1 MGERKLEKKFNKIKK
16 DFREFAFQEATF
28 GAAIGII
35 IGAALK
41 DVINSLVTDILTP
54 PISYVTSG
62 IDFANLYLA
71 LGPEDYDSLTA
82 AEEAGAVVIR
92 YGNFLN
98 EFISFLITA
107 IILFILTYQIT
118 KLLSKAK
125 KDKERG
131 KKK

>member
-1 MGERKLEKKFNKIKK
+1 MGKKNSQRKIDEIKEEFK
-16 DFREFAFQEATF
+16 DFAFREATF

-35 IGAALK
+35 IGTALK
-41 DVINSLVTDILTP
+41 DVINSLVTDVLTP

-62 IDFANLYLA
+62 IDFTNLYLA
-71 LGPEDYDSLTA
+71 LGPKQYESLTT

-107 IILFILTYQIT
+107 IILFILTYQLT
-118 KLLSKAK
+118 KLLSRAK
-125 KDKERG
+125 KDKNKREG
-131 KKK
+131 K

>member
-1 MGERKLEKKFNKIKK
+1 MAEKSEKKFDEIKK
-16 DFREFAFQEATF
+16 EFKDFAFREATF

-35 IGAALK
+35 IGGALK
-41 DVINSLVTDILTP
+41 DVINSLVTDVLTP

-62 IDFANLYLA
+62 IDFTNLYLA
-71 LGPEDYDSLTA
+71 LGPGKYGSLQE

-107 IILFILTYQIT
+107 IILFIITYQTT
-118 KLLSKAK
+118 KLLSKARKDREKEEK
-125 KDKERG
+125 K
-131 KKK
+131 

>member
-1 MGERKLEKKFNKIKK
+1 MGKKKLKKKFNEIKK
-16 DFREFAFQEATF
+16 DFREFAFKEATF

-54 PISYVTSG
+54 PINFVTSG
-62 IDFANLYLA
+62 VDFTNLYFVI
-71 LGPEDYDSLTA
+71 GKEQYESITA
-82 AEEAGAVVIR
+82 ADEAGAVVIR

-125 KDKERG
+125 KDKEKG
-131 KKK
+131 KK

>member
-1 MGERKLEKKFNKIKK
+1 MGRKKEKKWENIKK
-16 DFREFAFQEATF
+16 EFKEFAFREATF

-35 IGAALK
+35 IGAAIK

-62 IDFANLYLA
+62 IDFTNLYVA
-71 LGPEDYDSLTA
+71 LGPEKYESLAA

-118 KLLSKAK
+118 KLLSKARKDEEKAEK
-125 KDKERG
+125 K
-131 KKK
+131 

>member
-1 MGERKLEKKFNKIKK
+1 MGKKKLKENFDEIKEGFK
-16 DFREFAFQEATF
+16 EFAFREATF

-35 IGAALK
+35 IGTALK

-54 PISYVTSG
+54 PINFVTSG
-62 IDFANLYLA
+62 VDFTNLYFVI
-71 LGPEDYDSLTA
+71 GKEQYESITV

-118 KLLSKAK
+118 KLLSKV
-125 KDKERG
+125 G
-131 KKK
+131 KKGKEEKKK

>member
-1 MGERKLEKKFNKIKK
+1 MGEKSEKKFDEIKK
-16 DFREFAFQEATF
+16 EFKDFAFREATF

-35 IGAALK
+35 IGGALK
-41 DVINSLVTDILTP
+41 DVINSLVTDVLTP

-62 IDFANLYLA
+62 IDFTNLYLA
-71 LGPEDYDSLTA
+71 LGPGKYGSFQE

-107 IILFILTYQIT
+107 IILFILTYQTT
-118 KLLSKAK
+118 KLLSKARKDREKEEK
-125 KDKERG
+125 K
-131 KKK
+131 

>member
-1 MGERKLEKKFNKIKK
+1 MGKKNSQRKIDEIKEEFK
-16 DFREFAFQEATF
+16 DFAFREATF

-35 IGAALK
+35 IGTALK
-41 DVINSLVTDILTP
+41 DVINSLVTDVLTP
-54 PISYVTSG
+54 PISYITSG
-62 IDFANLYLA
+62 IDFTNLYLA
-71 LGPEDYDSLTA
+71 LGPKQYESLTA

-118 KLLSKAK
+118 SLFSKAK
-125 KDKERG
+125 KGPGKE

>member
-1 MGERKLEKKFNKIKK
+1 MGKKKGKRWDNIKK
-16 DFREFAFQEATF
+16 EFKEFAFKEATF
-28 GAAIGII
+28 GAAIGIM

-54 PISYVTSG
+54 PINFLTSG
-62 IDFANLYLA
+62 VDFTNLYFV
-71 LGPEDYDSLTA
+71 LGKGRYESLSA

-107 IILFILTYQIT
+107 IILFVLTYQIT

-125 KDKERG
+125 KEEEM
-131 KKK
+131 KK

>member
-1 MGERKLEKKFNKIKK
+1 MGKKKGKKWENIKK
-16 DFREFAFQEATF
+16 EFKEFAFQEATF
-28 GAAIGII
+28 GAAIGIM

-54 PISYVTSG
+54 PINFLTSG
-62 IDFANLYLA
+62 VDFTNLYFV
-71 LGPEDYDSLTA
+71 LGKGRYESLSA

-107 IILFILTYQIT
+107 IILFVLTYQIT

-125 KDKERG
+125 KEEEM
-131 KKK
+131 KK

>member
-1 MGERKLEKKFNKIKK
+1 MGKKKGKKWDNIKK
-16 DFREFAFQEATF
+16 EFKEFAFKEATF
-28 GAAIGII
+28 GAAIGIM

-54 PISYVTSG
+54 PINFLTSG
-62 IDFANLYLA
+62 VDFTNLYFV
-71 LGPEDYDSLTA
+71 LGKGRYESLSA

-107 IILFILTYQIT
+107 IILFVLTYQIT

-125 KDKERG
+125 KEEEM
-131 KKK
+131 KK

>member
-1 MGERKLEKKFNKIKK
+1 MGEKSEKKFDEIKK
-16 DFREFAFQEATF
+16 EFKDFAFREATF

-35 IGAALK
+35 IGGALK
-41 DVINSLVTDILTP
+41 DVINSLVTDVLTP

-62 IDFANLYLA
+62 IDFTNLYLA
-71 LGPEDYDSLTA
+71 LGTGKYGSLQE

-107 IILFILTYQIT
+107 IILFILTYQTT
-118 KLLSKAK
+118 KLLSKARKDREKEEK
-125 KDKERG
+125 K
-131 KKK
+131 

>member
-1 MGERKLEKKFNKIKK
+1 MGEKSEKKFDEIKK
-16 DFREFAFQEATF
+16 EFKDFAFREATF

-35 IGAALK
+35 IGGALK
-41 DVINSLVTDILTP
+41 DVINSLVTDVLTP

-62 IDFANLYLA
+62 IDFTNLYLA
-71 LGPEDYDSLTA
+71 LGPGKYGSLQE

-107 IILFILTYQIT
+107 IILFIITYQTT
-118 KLLSKAK
+118 KLLSKARKDREKEEK
-125 KDKERG
+125 K
-131 KKK
+131 

>member
-1 MGERKLEKKFNKIKK
+1 MGKKKEKKWENIKK
-16 DFREFAFQEATF
+16 EFKEFAFREATF

-35 IGAALK
+35 IGAAIK

-62 IDFANLYLA
+62 IDFTNLYLA
-71 LGPEDYDSLTA
+71 LGPEKYESLA
-82 AEEAGAVVIR
+82 AAQEAGAVVIR

-107 IILFILTYQIT
+107 IILFILTYQTT

-125 KDKERG
+125 KDKEEAE
-131 KKK
+131 KK

>member
-1 MGERKLEKKFNKIKK
+1 MGEKKLEKKFDGIKK
-16 DFREFAFQEATF
+16 EFKDFAFREATF

-35 IGAALK
+35 IGGALK
-41 DVINSLVTDILTP
+41 DVINSLVTDVLTP

-62 IDFANLYLA
+62 IDFTNLYLA
-71 LGPEDYDSLTA
+71 LGPGKYDSLRE

-107 IILFILTYQIT
+107 IILFILTYQTT
-118 KLLSKAK
+118 KLLSKARKDREKEEK
-125 KDKERG
+125 K
-131 KKK
+131 

>member
-1 MGERKLEKKFNKIKK
+1 MGKKKLEKKFNEIKK
-16 DFREFAFQEATF
+16 DFREFAFKEATF

-54 PISYVTSG
+54 PINFVTSG
-62 IDFANLYLA
+62 VDFTNLYFVI
-71 LGPEDYDSLTA
+71 GKEQYESLTA

-118 KLLSKAK
+118 KFLSKAK
-125 KDKERG
+125 EKRENE
-131 KKK
+131 KK

>member
-1 MGERKLEKKFNKIKK
+1 MGKKNSQKKIDEIKEEFK
-16 DFREFAFQEATF
+16 DFAFREATF

-35 IGAALK
+35 IGTALK
-41 DVINSLVTDILTP
+41 DVINSLVTDVLTP

-62 IDFANLYLA
+62 IDFTNLYLA
-71 LGPEDYDSLTA
+71 LGPKQYESLTT

-107 IILFILTYQIT
+107 IILFILTYQLT
-118 KLLSKAK
+118 KLLSRAK
-125 KDKERG
+125 KDKNKREG
-131 KKK
+131 K

>member
-125 KDKERG
+125 KDKEKG

>member
-1 MGERKLEKKFNKIKK
+1 MGRKKEKKWENIKK
-16 DFREFAFQEATF
+16 EFKEFAFQEATF

-41 DVINSLVTDILTP
+41 DVINSLVSDILTP

-62 IDFANLYLA
+62 IDFTNLYLA
-71 LGPEDYDSLTA
+71 LGPEKYESLA
-82 AEEAGAVVIR
+82 AAQEAGAVVIR

-118 KLLSKAK
+118 KLLSRAK
-125 KDKERG
+125 RDKEKRE
-131 KKK
+131 KK

>member
-1 MGERKLEKKFNKIKK
+1 MGERSEKKFDEIKK
-16 DFREFAFQEATF
+16 EFKDFAFREATF

-35 IGAALK
+35 IGGALK
-41 DVINSLVTDILTP
+41 DVINSLVTDVLTP

-62 IDFANLYLA
+62 IDFTNLYLA
-71 LGPEDYDSLTA
+71 LGPGKYGSLQE

-107 IILFILTYQIT
+107 IILFILTYQTT
-118 KLLSKAK
+118 KLLSKARKDREKEEK
-125 KDKERG
+125 K
-131 KKK
+131 

>member
-1 MGERKLEKKFNKIKK
+1 MKKKKSEKRWDNIKK
-16 DFREFAFQEATF
+16 EFKEFAFKEATF
-28 GAAIGII
+28 GAAIGIM

-54 PISYVTSG
+54 PINFLTSG
-62 IDFANLYLA
+62 VDFTNLYFV
-71 LGPEDYDSLTA
+71 LGKGQYESLSS

-107 IILFILTYQIT
+107 IILFVLTYQIT

-125 KDKERG
+125 KEEEM
-131 KKK
+131 KK

>member
-1 MGERKLEKKFNKIKK
+1 MGKKNSQKKIDEIKEEFK
-16 DFREFAFQEATF
+16 DFAFREATF

-35 IGAALK
+35 IGTALK
-41 DVINSLVTDILTP
+41 DVINSLVTDVLTP
-54 PISYVTSG
+54 PISYITSG
-62 IDFANLYLA
+62 IDFTNLYLA
-71 LGPEDYDSLTA
+71 LGPKQYESLTA

-118 KLLSKAK
+118 SLFSKAK
-125 KDKERG
+125 KGPGKE

>member
-1 MGERKLEKKFNKIKK
+1 MGKKKLEKKFNKIKK

-71 LGPEDYDSLTA
+71 LGPENYESLTA

-125 KDKERG
+125 KDKEKG

>member
-1 MGERKLEKKFNKIKK
+1 MGKKKGKKWENIKK
-16 DFREFAFQEATF
+16 EFKEFAFQEATF

-71 LGPEDYDSLTA
+71 LGPENYDSLTA

-107 IILFILTYQIT
+107 IILFILTFQIT

-125 KDKERG
+125 KDKEKE

>member
-1 MGERKLEKKFNKIKK
+1 MEKKKTTSKWENIKK
-16 DFREFAFQEATF
+16 EFKEFAFKEATF

-41 DVINSLVTDILTP
+41 DVINSLVTDVLTP

-62 IDFANLYLA
+62 IDFTNLYVA
-71 LGPEDYDSLTA
+71 LGKEQYGSLTA

-107 IILFILTYQIT
+107 IILFVLTYQIT
-118 KLLSKAK
+118 KFLSKAK
-125 KDKERG
+125 KEKDNS

>member
-1 MGERKLEKKFNKIKK
+1 MGKKKEKKWENIKK
-16 DFREFAFQEATF
+16 EFKEFAFQEATF

-35 IGAALK
+35 IGAAIK

-62 IDFANLYLA
+62 IDFTNLYLA
-71 LGPEDYDSLTA
+71 LGPEKYESLTA
-82 AEEAGAVVIR
+82 AQEAGAVVIR

-118 KLLSKAK
+118 KLLSKAR
-125 KDKERG
+125 KDKEKAE
-131 KKK
+131 KK

>member
-1 MGERKLEKKFNKIKK
+1 MGKKKGKRWDNIKK
-16 DFREFAFQEATF
+16 EFKEFAFKEATF
-28 GAAIGII
+28 GAAIGIM

-54 PISYVTSG
+54 PINFLTSG
-62 IDFANLYLA
+62 VDFTNLYFV
-71 LGPEDYDSLTA
+71 LGKGRYESLST
-82 AEEAGAVVIR
+82 AEEAGAVVIC

-107 IILFILTYQIT
+107 IILFVLTYQIT

-125 KDKERG
+125 KEEEL
-131 KKK
+131 KK

>member
-1 MGERKLEKKFNKIKK
+1 MGEKNSQKKIDEIKEEFK
-16 DFREFAFQEATF
+16 DFAFREATF

-35 IGAALK
+35 IGTALK
-41 DVINSLVTDILTP
+41 DVINSLVTDVLTP
-54 PISYVTSG
+54 PISYITSG
-62 IDFANLYLA
+62 IDFTNLYLA
-71 LGPEDYDSLTA
+71 LGPKQYESLTT

-118 KLLSKAK
+118 SLFSKAK
-125 KDKERG
+125 KETGKE

>member
-1 MGERKLEKKFNKIKK
+1 MGKKKLEKKFNKIKK

-62 IDFANLYLA
+62 IDFTNLYLA
-71 LGPEDYDSLTA
+71 LGPEEYKSLTA

-125 KDKERG
+125 KDKEKGR
-131 KKK
+131 KK

>member
-1 MGERKLEKKFNKIKK
+1 MGRKKEKKWENIKK
-16 DFREFAFQEATF
+16 EFKEFAFREATF

-35 IGAALK
+35 IGAAIK

-62 IDFANLYLA
+62 IDFTNLYLA
-71 LGPEDYDSLTA
+71 LGPEKYESLA
-82 AEEAGAVVIR
+82 AAQEAGAVVIR

-118 KLLSKAK
+118 KLLSKAR
-125 KDKERG
+125 KDKEKAE
-131 KKK
+131 KK

>member
-1 MGERKLEKKFNKIKK
+1 MGKKKLEKKFNEIKK

-54 PISYVTSG
+54 PINFVTSG
-62 IDFANLYLA
+62 VDFTNLYFVI
-71 LGPEDYDSLTA
+71 GKEQYKSLTA

-125 KDKERG
+125 KDKEKG

>member
-1 MGERKLEKKFNKIKK
+1 MGEKSEKKFDEIKK
-16 DFREFAFQEATF
+16 EFKDFAFREATF

-35 IGAALK
+35 IGGALK
-41 DVINSLVTDILTP
+41 DVINSLVTDVLTP

-62 IDFANLYLA
+62 IDFTNLYLA
-71 LGPEDYDSLTA
+71 LGPGKYGSLQE

-107 IILFILTYQIT
+107 IILFILTYQTT
-118 KLLSKAK
+118 KLLSKARKDREKEEK
-125 KDKERG
+125 K
-131 KKK
+131 

>member
-1 MGERKLEKKFNKIKK
+1 MGKKKGKRWDNIKK
-16 DFREFAFQEATF
+16 EFKEFAFKEATF
-28 GAAIGII
+28 GAAIGIM

-54 PISYVTSG
+54 PINFLTSG
-62 IDFANLYLA
+62 VDFTNLYFV
-71 LGPEDYDSLTA
+71 LGKGRYESLST

-107 IILFILTYQIT
+107 IILFVLTYQIT

-125 KDKERG
+125 KEEEL
-131 KKK
+131 KK

>member
-1 MGERKLEKKFNKIKK
+1 MGKRKLEKKFNKIKK

>member
-1 MGERKLEKKFNKIKK
+1 MGKKKLDEIKK
-16 DFREFAFQEATF
+16 EFKEFAFQEATF

-41 DVINSLVTDILTP
+41 DVINSLVSDILTP
-54 PISYVTSG
+54 PISYITSG
-62 IDFANLYLA
+62 IDFTNLYLA
-71 LGPEDYDSLTA
+71 LGPEKYESLA
-82 AEEAGAVVIR
+82 AAQEAGAVVIR

-125 KDKERG
+125 RDKEKRE
-131 KKK
+131 KK